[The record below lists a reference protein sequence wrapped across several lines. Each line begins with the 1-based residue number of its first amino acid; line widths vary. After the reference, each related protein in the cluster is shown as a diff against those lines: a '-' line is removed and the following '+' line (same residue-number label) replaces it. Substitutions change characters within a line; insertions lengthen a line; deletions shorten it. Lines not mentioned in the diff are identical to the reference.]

1 MSEPESGAS
10 PRRPEHLADTA
21 PGQSTTEQAK
31 ATAGAAKDAAADVAG
46 HGQRAAADVA
56 ATGQQ
61 AAGQVAGEVRAQAS
75 DLIGKT
81 RAEIREQVETGRTS
95 VVESLRDLG
104 DQLAALTDHVDQE
117 GTAIEAA
124 ATARDRVRG
133 VADWLA
139 ARDGDQIL
147 DQVRRVGRER
157 PGAFLLTAAV
167 AGVVAGRLTRGVVAT
182 HTSTGNTSTG
192 NTDTGNTDTDDAS
205 QSGSA
210 VQHVSSSLQQ
220 GTDDG
225 TAGGSRRE

>member
-1 MSEPESGAS
+1 MSDPGSGAS

-117 GTAIEAA
+117 GTAIDAA

-133 VADWLA
+133 AADWLE

-182 HTSTGNTSTG
+182 HTDTGNSS
-192 NTDTGNTDTDDAS
+192 TGNTDTDDAS
-205 QSGSA
+205 RSGSA
-210 VQHVSSSLQQ
+210 VQHVSSALQQ
-220 GTDDG
+220 GPADG
-225 TAGGSRRE
+225 TAGGVQA